1 VRGEARGNSLV
12 GDRVTLRALTL
23 TLSQRERE
31 QSLSNLLMTI
41 SLALSIIAIASGT
54 LLTYTWD
61 KDAPLASRLCTGT
74 CVGFALLGLIGF
86 ILALL
91 IGLTGTT
98 LVLTAL
104 LMATP
109 ALLLRNPQVRTQID
123 KDFKIATIAI
133 SRATTRPDR
142 WAFIYFFFYAA
153 VAIVMWLVFSRAMFE
168 KPEGIYT
175 GVLNNYGDLPFHLS
189 VITRFAFGQNFPP
202 EDPTFAG
209 ARFTYPFM
217 TDFISAMFVRAGA
230 SLRDSLFIENY
241 FVGVALVG
249 VLHRFGQK
257 LLRNRTA
264 AILTPLLIILNG
276 GLGWAMLFKDVNKT
290 DGGVVQ
296 VLSHIPHSYTI
307 LPEVAD
313 GWRWGNAVTSLLIPQ
328 RGFLLGIPLAV
339 IVFTQCW
346 AASHSDDEVKRKK
359 VKGKK
364 EERRDKLKPATVASE
379 RSGSSTERS
388 SPFSFLLSPSSRRML
403 AAGVVAGLLPLI
415 HAHTFIA
422 VMLVAAFLVP
432 WIYRR
437 GWAAYGVAA
446 LVALLLYSG
455 AIHFE
460 VLTPLRAK
468 VAIVAMALGLAGSLF
483 WLLPMSH
490 LRIWVCF
497 FVLALGIG
505 GPQIIWST
513 RGSAVKMDS
522 FLAWKFG
529 WDSDQQ
535 PAPPSVHPSVTDLLA
550 SLGPPVE
557 PKPLTTA
564 PPIRAW
570 MKRLPYVVWFWLKN
584 TGLFIPLLIVALLWK
599 RDDYLVSRKL
609 LFFFLPFT
617 LCFIIPNLVKL
628 APWIWDNVKILFY
641 WWIASAPIVALL
653 LARLWKGKAG
663 NRVLAGG
670 LVVVLTLAGALDV
683 FALMTSQGEYQEFDR
698 DGVTFAEMIK
708 QQTPPRATILHAPVH
723 NTPLFL
729 TGRRSLM
736 GYPGHI
742 WTHGIDFGQR
752 EADIKKI
759 YLGSPDA
766 ESLLDKYGV
775 DYVVIDPQ
783 EISVIGTVNTA
794 FFSRYPEVVNIGEYH
809 LYKIK
814 P

>member
-1 VRGEARGNSLV
+1 
-12 GDRVTLRALTL
+12 
-23 TLSQRERE
+23 
-31 QSLSNLLMTI
+31 MTI
-41 SLALSIIAIASGT
+41 SLALSLIAIASGA

-61 KDAPLASRLCTGT
+61 EDAALASRLCTGT

-86 ILALL
+86 ILSLM
-91 IGLTGTT
+91 IGLTATT
-98 LVLTAL
+98 LGVTAL

-123 KDFKIATIAI
+123 NDFKTATIAI
-133 SRATTRPDR
+133 SRATARPDR
-142 WAFIYFFFYAA
+142 WAFIYFLFYAA
-153 VAIVMWLVFSRAMFE
+153 VAIVMWMLFSRAMFE
-168 KPEGIYT
+168 KPDGIYT

-257 LLRNRTA
+257 VLRNRTA
-264 AILTPLLIILNG
+264 AMLTPLLVVLNG
-276 GLGWAMLFKDVNKT
+276 GLGWAMLFTDANKGE
-290 DGGVVQ
+290 GGVFQ

-307 LPEVAD
+307 LPEVAE

-339 IVFTQCW
+339 IVFTQWW
-346 AASHSDDEVKRKK
+346 AASQGDAEGKSKK

-364 EERRDKLKPATVASE
+364 EERRDKRSEPASTASE
-379 RSGSSTERS
+379 RAGSTGGNS
-388 SPFSFLLSPSSRRML
+388 SLFNFSFLLLPSAKRML
-403 AAGVVAGLLPLI
+403 AAGLVAGLLPLI
-415 HAHTFIA
+415 HAHSFIA
-422 VMLVAAFLVP
+422 VMLVAAFMVP
-432 WIYRR
+432 WTYRR
-437 GWAAYGVAA
+437 GWAAYGLAA

-455 AIHFE
+455 AISFAA
-460 VLTPLRAK
+460 LTPLRAK
-468 VAIVAMALGLAGSLF
+468 LAIVTLAIAVAASLF

-490 LRIWVCF
+490 LRLWICF

-505 GPQIIWST
+505 APQIFWST
-513 RGSAVKMDS
+513 RNSAVKMDS
-522 FLAWKFG
+522 FIAWKFG

-535 PAPPSVHPSVTDLLA
+535 PAKESVHPSLTDLLA
-550 SLGPPVE
+550 SLGPPVD
-557 PKPLTTA
+557 PQPLTTA

-570 MKRLPYVVWFWLKN
+570 AKRLPYVAWFWLKN
-584 TGLFIPLLIVALLWK
+584 TGLFIPLLIAALLWK
-599 RDDYLVSRKL
+599 REDYLVSRRL

-617 LCFIIPNLVKL
+617 LCFIIPNLLKL
-628 APWIWDNVKILFY
+628 APWIWDNVKVLFY

-653 LARLWKGKAG
+653 LARLWEGKTW
-663 NRVLAGG
+663 NRVLAGS
-670 LVVVLTLAGALDV
+670 LFVVLTLAGALDV
-683 FALMTSQGEYQEFDR
+683 FALVTSQGEYQEFDR

-752 EADIKKI
+752 ETDIKKI
-759 YLGSPDA
+759 YSGSPDA

-783 EISVIGTVNTA
+783 EISVMGTVNTA
-794 FFSRYPEVVNIGEYH
+794 FFSRYPEVIKIGEYH